1 MAYISDVGKVEEE
14 EEQEV
19 VERRRRRRREKKR
32 TEFKHIRERR
42 CLKNN
47 HGARKREGREGERKG
62 RNGSAREQRGWPG
75 STTGAINSSPSRPRW
90 SVSV

>member
-14 EEQEV
+14 EQEV
-19 VERRRRRRREKKR
+19 VEGEEGKKR

>member
-1 MAYISDVGKVEEE
+1 MAYISDVGKVEEVV
-14 EEQEV
+14 EV
-19 VERRRRRRREKKR
+19 VEEEEEEEEGKKR

>member
-19 VERRRRRRREKKR
+19 VEEEEEEGKKR